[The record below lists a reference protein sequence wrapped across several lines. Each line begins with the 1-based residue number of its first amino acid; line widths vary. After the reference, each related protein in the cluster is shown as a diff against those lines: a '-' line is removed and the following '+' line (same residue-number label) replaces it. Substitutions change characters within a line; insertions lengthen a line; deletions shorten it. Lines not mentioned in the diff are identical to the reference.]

1 MIMIRS
7 LYNLMLTL
15 LAIPAAAYL
24 AIHPKHRPLL
34 HRFRPDIPPTLK
46 PGAIWVHAASLG
58 EVNTARPIVIA
69 LSERYPETSIVL
81 TTSTTTGMAQAKD
94 LPDVDG
100 VAWFPFDHPW
110 SVAVFLER
118 LKPAHLILIETELW
132 PNVLFQAKKK
142 TIVVSLVNGRLSEKH
157 FGGYLRAAPLLRPAI
172 ESIQLACMQSVIDAE
187 RIQRL
192 GLRADAVHVD
202 GNTKFDGAITQ
213 VDSAITNSLREQCGI
228 ESTTSVLI
236 FGSTR
241 PGDEALALKCW
252 EYLRERVTGLRLI
265 IAPRHVQRTQ
275 EIVEHFEKYPLL
287 LRSTMNAPQTVRVG
301 ASTDERPIILV
312 DTVGEL
318 VHFYALADVAVV
330 GGSFST
336 NVQGH
341 NPIEPAALG
350 VATVFGPCMK
360 NFHVPVAILVEAEGV
375 VQVSCAEDLPTQLE
389 ALFIE
394 DDSRNAMGQR
404 GQIAVQQN
412 TGAIERFLK
421 HFELLR

>member
-1 MIMIRS
+1 MLLIHA
-7 LYNLMLTL
+7 LYNLLLTL
-15 LAIPAAAYL
+15 LVIPAAAYL

-34 HRFRPDIPPTLK
+34 HRFRPFIAPTLK
-46 PGAIWVHAASLG
+46 AGAIWVHAASLG
-58 EVNTARPIVIA
+58 EVNTARPIVTA
-69 LSERYPETSIVL
+69 LRERYPEASIVL
-81 TTSTTTGMAQAKD
+81 TTSTVTGMAQAND

-100 VAWFPFDHPW
+100 IAWFPFDHPW
-110 SVAVFLER
+110 SVAGFLER

-132 PNVLFQAKKK
+132 PNVLFHARKR
-142 TIVVSLVNGRLSEKH
+142 TTVVSLVNGRLSEKH

-172 ESIQLACMQSVIDAE
+172 ESIQLAGMQSALDAE

-192 GLRADAVHVD
+192 GLRADAVHVL

-213 VDSAITNSLREQCGI
+213 VDSAITNSLREHCGI
-228 ESTTSVLI
+228 ESTASVLI

-241 PGDEALALKCW
+241 PGDEALAVECW

-265 IAPRHVQRTQ
+265 IAPRHIQRTQ
-275 EIVEHFEKYPLL
+275 EIVGQLERYSLL
-287 LRSTMNAPQTVRVG
+287 LRSTTKAPQTEHVE
-301 ASTDERPIILV
+301 ATSDERPIILL

-330 GGSFST
+330 GGSFSDD
-336 NVQGH
+336 VQGH

-360 NFHVPVAILVEAEGV
+360 NFHVPAAMLVEAEGAT
-375 VQVSCAEDLPTQLE
+375 QVSCADDLPAQLQ
-389 ALFIE
+389 ALFV
-394 DDSRNAMGQR
+394 DDDCRNVMGQH

-412 TGAIERFLK
+412 TGAIEGFLK
-421 HFELLR
+421 HFDALR